1 MNVISHTIGQIVM
14 CNLFCERNRLM
25 FGTRFDVV
33 GQFDSCRSRTLASFL
48 TGSGDPMTWR

>member
-25 FGTRFDVV
+25 FGTRFDAV
-33 GQFDSCRSRTLASFL
+33 GQFDSCSSRTLASFL
-48 TGSGDPMTWR
+48 TGSGDPMTW